1 MSGVS
6 ALCINLYAL
15 MVENRSYL
23 NLGGDFLEPE
33 MKKRVIVAI
42 TGLCVL
48 SLLFGIL
55 FAWQKEKSEKKT
67 KIIETTEL
75 QDPEKVQKNLIVR
88 PESAREITR
97 EIYHIQSGGGKE
109 PAVTYYI
116 SAPDIK
122 AAANKTAAA
131 IEKKSDA
138 LPKAVT
144 EKSDRTV
151 ISPDPER
158 QKVDVYKIDL
168 AKTHKIKVGAMT
180 AGGKAYVGAGYQAGR
195 WTGMLYT
202 RSGKKIE
209 AGSISYTV
217 AEW

>member
-1 MSGVS
+1 M
-6 ALCINLYAL
+6 
-15 MVENRSYL
+15 
-23 NLGGDFLEPE
+23 EPE
-33 MKKRVIVAI
+33 MKKRVIVAV

-48 SLLFGIL
+48 SLLFAIL
-55 FAWQKEKSEKKT
+55 FSWGKEKSEKKP

-75 QDPEKVQKNLIVR
+75 QDPEKVQKNLTVR
-88 PESAREITR
+88 PDSARKITR
-97 EIYHIQSGGGKE
+97 EIYHIQSGGKE

-116 SAPDIK
+116 SAPDVK
-122 AAANKTAAA
+122 AAANETAAA

-138 LPKAVT
+138 LPKAAA

-151 ISPDPER
+151 VSPDRER

-168 AKTHKIKVGAMT
+168 EKSHKLKVGGMT

-195 WTGMLYT
+195 WTGMVYT

>member
-1 MSGVS
+1 
-6 ALCINLYAL
+6 
-15 MVENRSYL
+15 
-23 NLGGDFLEPE
+23 LEPE
-33 MKKRVIVAI
+33 MKKRVIAAV

-55 FAWQKEKSEKKT
+55 FAWQKEKSEKKP
-67 KIIETTEL
+67 KVIEATEM
-75 QDPEKVQKNLIVR
+75 QDPEKVQKNLTVR
-88 PESAREITR
+88 PDTAKEITR
-97 EIYHIQSGGGKE
+97 EIDHIQSGAGKE

-116 SAPDIK
+116 SAPDVK
-122 AAANKTAAA
+122 TAAHETAAA

-138 LPKAVT
+138 LPKAAT

-180 AGGKAYVGAGYQAGR
+180 AGGKGYVGVGYRPADGRAWSIPAAGGR
-195 WTGMLYT
+195 WKPAVFPT
-202 RSGKKIE
+202 RLRNGNKKDSQGNTLGAFLFLFVGKNTAKIQ
-209 AGSISYTV
+209 
-217 AEW
+217 

>member
-1 MSGVS
+1 MHYF
-6 ALCINLYAL
+6 YAL
-15 MVENRSYL
+15 MVETRSYL

-42 TGLCVL
+42 TGLCAL

-55 FAWQKEKSEKKT
+55 FAWEKEKSEKKP

-75 QDPEKVQKNLIVR
+75 QDPEKVQKNLTVR

-97 EIYHIQSGGGKE
+97 EIYHIQSGGKE

-116 SAPDIK
+116 SAPDVK
-122 AAANKTAAA
+122 AAANETAAA

-151 ISPDPER
+151 VSPDRER

-168 AKTHKIKVGAMT
+168 AKTHKLKAGGMT

-195 WTGMLYT
+195 WTGMVYT
-202 RSGKKIE
+202 RTGQKIE

>member
-1 MSGVS
+1 MGGFP
-6 ALCINLYAL
+6 ALCINFYAL
-15 MVENRSYL
+15 TEENRLYL

-33 MKKRVIVAI
+33 MKKRVIAAV

-55 FAWQKEKSEKKT
+55 FAWQKEKSEKKP
-67 KIIETTEL
+67 KVIEATEM
-75 QDPEKVQKNLIVR
+75 QDPEKVQKNLTVR
-88 PESAREITR
+88 PDTAKEITR
-97 EIYHIQSGGGKE
+97 EIDHIQSGAGKE

-116 SAPDIK
+116 SAPDVK
-122 AAANKTAAA
+122 TAAHETAAA

-138 LPKAVT
+138 LPKAAT

-180 AGGKAYVGAGYQAGR
+180 AGGKGYVGVGYQTGR
-195 WTGMLYT
+195 WTGMVYT
-202 RSGKKIE
+202 RSGRKVE
-209 AGSISYTV
+209 AGSVSYTV

>member
-1 MSGVS
+1 MSGVF
-6 ALCINLYAL
+6 ALCINFYAL
-15 MVENRSYL
+15 MVKNRSYL

-33 MKKRVIVAI
+33 MKKRGIVAI
-42 TGLCVL
+42 TGLCAL

-55 FAWQKEKSEKKT
+55 FAWEKEKSEKKP

-75 QDPEKVQKNLIVR
+75 QDPEKVQKNLTVR

-97 EIYHIQSGGGKE
+97 EIYHIQSGGKE

-116 SAPDIK
+116 SAPDVK
-122 AAANKTAAA
+122 AAANETAAA

-180 AGGKAYVGAGYQAGR
+180 AGGKAYLGAGYQAGR

>member
-1 MSGVS
+1 M
-6 ALCINLYAL
+6 
-15 MVENRSYL
+15 
-23 NLGGDFLEPE
+23 EPE
-33 MKKRVIVAI
+33 MKKRVIVAVA
-42 TGLCVL
+42 GLCAL
-48 SLLFGIL
+48 SLLFGIF

-75 QDPEKVQKNLIVR
+75 QDPEKVQKNLTVR

-116 SAPDIK
+116 SAPDVK

-131 IEKKSDA
+131 IEKKNDA

-168 AKTHKIKVGAMT
+168 EKTHKLKVGAMT
-180 AGGKAYVGAGYQAGR
+180 AGGKAYVGAGYQVGR
-195 WTGMLYT
+195 WTGMVYT
-202 RSGKKIE
+202 RTGRKIE

>member
-1 MSGVS
+1 M
-6 ALCINLYAL
+6 
-15 MVENRSYL
+15 
-23 NLGGDFLEPE
+23 EPE
-33 MKKRVIVAI
+33 MKKRVIAAV

-55 FAWQKEKSEKKT
+55 FAWQKEKSEKKP
-67 KIIETTEL
+67 KVIEATEM
-75 QDPEKVQKNLIVR
+75 QDPEKVQKNLTVR
-88 PESAREITR
+88 PDTAKEITR
-97 EIYHIQSGGGKE
+97 EIDHIQSGAGKE

-116 SAPDIK
+116 SAPDV
-122 AAANKTAAA
+122 KTAAHETA
-131 IEKKSDA
+131 GALEKKSDA
-138 LPKAVT
+138 LPKAAT

-180 AGGKAYVGAGYQAGR
+180 AGGKGYVGVGYQTGR
-195 WTGMLYT
+195 WTGMVYT
-202 RSGKKIE
+202 RSGRKVE
-209 AGSISYTV
+209 AGSVSYTV

>member
-1 MSGVS
+1 MRGDS
-6 ALCINLYAL
+6 ALSINFYAL
-15 MVENRSYL
+15 TEENRLYL

-33 MKKRVIVAI
+33 MKKRVIVAV

-55 FAWQKEKSEKKT
+55 FAWQKEKSEKKP
-67 KIIETTEL
+67 KIIEATEM
-75 QDPEKVQKNLIVR
+75 QDPEKVQKNLTVR
-88 PESAREITR
+88 PDTAKEITR
-97 EIYHIQSGGGKE
+97 EIYHIQSGGEKE

-116 SAPDIK
+116 SAPDVK

-138 LPKAVT
+138 LPKAAT

-195 WTGMLYT
+195 WTGMVYT